1 MKPMLETNGVLRAA
15 VLGVVLGMLLTG
27 GACFAQAAQ
36 TESASPLGNAEPG
49 KKETAIG
56 DLAADAV
63 REALQCNVAFVAA
76 SELKPTKTPF
86 PAGTITSSQIAGL
99 ISYPNDPLAVLLLD
113 GKTIRQALEKAVS
126 ISPQRNLGFLQVSGL
141 RFKFDAK
148 AKPGNRVT
156 SVVLD
161 KTPLN
166 DDYYYTV
173 GVTNS
178 MANGALGYWKVW
190 RKDDIKTKFPDTTIV
205 RAVENYFRAHAKI
218 DYSKLDRIT
227 AQQ

>member
-1 MKPMLETNGVLRAA
+1 MRSTAERNRTGAA
-15 VLGVVLGMLLTG
+15 VLAAALAMLLAG
-27 GACFAQAAQ
+27 GACFAQSAQ
-36 TESASPLGNAEPG
+36 TQSATPLGNAEPG
-49 KKETAIG
+49 RKETAVG

-76 SELKPTKTPF
+76 SELKPIETPL
-86 PAGTITSSQIAGL
+86 PAGTVTSSQIAEL
-99 ISYPNDPLAVLLLD
+99 VSYPNDPLAVLLLN
-113 GKTIRQALEKAVS
+113 GRTIRQALEKAVS

-141 RFKFDAK
+141 RFKYDPK
-148 AKPGNRVT
+148 QKPGNRVT

-178 MANGALGYWKVW
+178 MANGALGYWKIW
-190 RKDDIKTKFPDTTIV
+190 RKDDIKTKFPDGSIV
-205 RAVENYFRAHAKI
+205 RSVENYFRAHAKI
-218 DYSKLDRIT
+218 DYGKLDRIT
-227 AQQ
+227 AE